1 MFSKIKTEL
10 SDKEKRNHYIK
21 YLVVGIIT
29 TVISILG
36 FKLIR
41 IYVPTL
47 NENIANILSI
57 IIAIIVSY
65 FMNRSWVFESKEKNM
80 IKEFGK
86 FFTGR
91 LATLVVE
98 EVVFFVGTTLLTFDE
113 LIVKISSSA
122 IALIMNYIF
131 SRWMVFRNSKI
142 NEKK

>member
-1 MFSKIKTEL
+1 MFSKIKDEL

-21 YLVVGIIT
+21 YLVVGVIT
-29 TVISILG
+29 TIISVVA

-41 IYVPTL
+41 VYVPTL

-57 IIAIIVSY
+57 IMAIVGSY

-80 IKEFGK
+80 IKEFGN
-86 FFTGR
+86 FFSGR

-98 EVVFFVGTTLLTFDE
+98 ELVFFWGTALLSFNE

-122 IALIMNYIF
+122 IALVMNYIF
-131 SRWMVFRNSKI
+131 SRWMVFKNSKI